1 MTDVADP
8 TSLED
13 LLDRIQDGSRDMRV
27 VSVTA
32 ILDLVGP
39 RSFGPVVVLAGLIT
53 LAPLVGDIP
62 GVPTLMGI
70 LVIATI
76 GQLLFR
82 RRSIWLP
89 RWLAQRYVPRQKLVR
104 SLEWLRPAARF
115 IDRWTGPRLVVIVR
129 RPGLDLL
136 ALCCVGVAL
145 LIPMLEL
152 IPFSA
157 NLAGLAWMAY
167 GLAMI
172 ARDGLIAV
180 LALAMTGGALTVV
193 IAAIL

>member
-1 MTDVADP
+1 MTESGDP
-8 TSLED
+8 TSLEQ

-27 VSVTA
+27 VSVESV
-32 ILDLVGP
+32 LDLVGP

-53 LAPLVGDIP
+53 LAPIIGDIP

-70 LVIATI
+70 LVTATI
-76 GQLLFR
+76 GQLLCR
-82 RRSIWLP
+82 RQSIWLP
-89 RWLAQRYVPRQKLVR
+89 RWLAQRYVSRHKLVR
-104 SLEWLRPAARF
+104 GLEWLRPAARF
-115 IDRWTGPRLVVIVR
+115 LDRWTRPRLIVIVR
-129 RPGLDLL
+129 RPGLDML
-136 ALCCVGVAL
+136 ALCCIGVAL

-180 LALAMTGGALTVV
+180 VALSATATALAVV
-193 IAAIL
+193 IAAIV

>member
-1 MTDVADP
+1 MTETGDP
-8 TSLED
+8 TSLEQ
-13 LLDRIQDGSRDMRV
+13 LLDRLRDGSRGMEV
-27 VSVTA
+27 MSVTA
-32 ILDLVGP
+32 ILDLVGA

-53 LAPLVGDIP
+53 LAPLIGDIP
-62 GVPTLMGI
+62 GVPTIMGL
-70 LVIATI
+70 LVAATI

-82 RRSIWLP
+82 RPSIWLP
-89 RWLAQRYVPRQKLVR
+89 RWLAARRVPRDKLVR
-104 SLEWLRPAARF
+104 GMEWLRPAARF
-115 IDRWTGPRLVVIVR
+115 IDRWTRPRLVVMVR
-129 RPGLDLL
+129 RPGLDFL

-145 LIPMLEL
+145 LMPMLEL

-180 LALAMTGGALTVV
+180 IALAATGGAMAVV
-193 IAAIL
+193 IAAAL